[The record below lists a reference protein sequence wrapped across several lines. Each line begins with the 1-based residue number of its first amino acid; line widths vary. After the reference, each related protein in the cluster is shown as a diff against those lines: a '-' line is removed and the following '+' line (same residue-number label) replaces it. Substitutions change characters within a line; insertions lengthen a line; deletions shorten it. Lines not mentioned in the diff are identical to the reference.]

1 MNQPTSRRH
10 FLKTTAAAA
19 IAAPW
24 INRYAGA
31 AEGKVLRHAAVG
43 CSGMAWSDMNSLA
56 RSDRFKLVAA
66 VDVDTRNHKKVQDTF
81 PGVRVYQ
88 DWREMLDKEKDNIDS
103 INVTTP
109 DHMHAPI
116 ALKAMDM
123 GKHVY
128 GQKPL
133 AHKVGECRA
142 MAKKAKETGLVT
154 QMGTQ
159 LASGFQNRFT
169 VEFIRKGAVGKI
181 KEVHLWSNK
190 QWGGPMSLPDH
201 EDEVP
206 EGLDW
211 DLWCGV
217 GPKAKY
223 LNGQYHPG
231 NWRKRRHFGTSTLG
245 DMGCHIIHP
254 VFMGLDLGSPIS
266 VSSNGKPPNDISWE
280 PSGEAHYVFPG
291 NDYTAGDTIEMHWTH
306 GAVKPAIPEEVAK
319 KLDKGLPG
327 QGSVIIGEEGII
339 VAPHGG
345 TPYGVDKKLDY
356 PKFEPKEHYI
366 DWINACL
373 DGGDTLCNFE
383 YAAKATETILLG
395 NLARLFS
402 GKKLEWD
409 GEKMEF
415 TNSPEAS
422 KLIHAEYREF

>member
-1 MNQPTSRRH
+1 MNQPTSRRN

-31 AEGKVLRHAAVG
+31 AETKVLRHAAVG
-43 CSGMAWSDMNSLA
+43 CSGMAWADMNSLA
-56 RSDRFKLVAA
+56 KSDRFKLVAA
-66 VDVDTRNHKKVQDTF
+66 VDVDTRNHKKVQDKF

-142 MAKKAKETGLVT
+142 MADKAKETGLVT

-169 VEFIRKGAVGKI
+169 VEFIRKSAVGKV

-190 QWGGPMSLPDH
+190 KWGGPMTLPEG
-201 EDEVP
+201 EDKVP
-206 EGLDW
+206 EGVDW
-211 DLWCGV
+211 NLWCGV
-217 GPKAKY
+217 GPKPNY

-266 VSSNGKPPNDISWE
+266 VSSNGKPPNDVSWE

-306 GAVKPAIPEEVAK
+306 GDVKPAIPEEVAK
-319 KLDKGLPG
+319 TLERGLPG
-327 QGSVIIGEEGII
+327 QGSVIIG
-339 VAPHGG
+339 
-345 TPYGVDKKLDY
+345 
-356 PKFEPKEHYI
+356 
-366 DWINACL
+366 
-373 DGGDTLCNFE
+373 
-383 YAAKATETILLG
+383 
-395 NLARLFS
+395 
-402 GKKLEWD
+402 
-409 GEKMEF
+409 
-415 TNSPEAS
+415 
-422 KLIHAEYREF
+422 